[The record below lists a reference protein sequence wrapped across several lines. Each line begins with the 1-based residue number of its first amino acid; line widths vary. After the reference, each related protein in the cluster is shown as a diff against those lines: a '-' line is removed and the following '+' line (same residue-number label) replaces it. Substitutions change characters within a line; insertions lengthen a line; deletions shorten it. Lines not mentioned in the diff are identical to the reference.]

1 MVSIAFKEWAVI
13 CRALAEGRQSL
24 ILRKGGISEEGG
36 QFRPEHERFLLYP
49 SFFHE
54 QHRTGIKPDLLPL
67 LEAAEADR
75 PAAGLLRFTHLAAV
89 SAVAHVTDL
98 DRALALDPLHGW
110 TADTVRQRFHYRT
123 PGLFVLTVRVHRLAR
138 PAEVTERPGYAGC
151 KTWVELDTAIETGGA
166 TPVLSDEAFADY
178 SRRVS
183 AALGGVPDGDTAT
196 PSPNAF

>member
-1 MVSIAFKEWAVI
+1 MLRIAFKEWAVI

-36 QFRPEHERFLLYP
+36 QFRPEHDRFLLYP

-54 QHRTGIKPDLLPL
+54 QHRTGIKPGLLPV

-75 PAAGLLRFTHLAAV
+75 PAAGRLRFTHLAAV

-98 DRALALDPLHGW
+98 DRLLALDPLHGW

-123 PGLFVLTVRVHRLAR
+123 PGLFVLTVRVYRLAR
-138 PAEVTERPGYAGC
+138 PAEVTERPEFAGC
-151 KTWVELDTAIETGGA
+151 KTWVELDTLVETDGA
-166 TPVLSDEAFADY
+166 TPVLSDVAFAEY

-183 AALGGVPDGDTAT
+183 IAPGGDTAS
-196 PSPNAF
+196 PPNAF